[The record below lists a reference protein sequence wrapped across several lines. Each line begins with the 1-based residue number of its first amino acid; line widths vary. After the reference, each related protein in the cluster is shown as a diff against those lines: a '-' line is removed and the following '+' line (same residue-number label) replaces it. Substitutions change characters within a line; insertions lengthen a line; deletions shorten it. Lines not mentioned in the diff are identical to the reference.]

1 MIFKTFDSD
10 IDKIS
15 SKWGMFGRSFDDIGT
30 AIHNKIISFNEEFEQ
45 TGKIIDSWKNSD
57 SIWARLYPS
66 KETIKEQLID
76 VDKLIP
82 KIDENQASKILG
94 FIKSIE
100 DGTNEETK
108 SFQELYDTGNKTKQ
122 WIAEYAQ
129 STKDQIRS
137 TEGVIQANKQ
147 ARASALA
154 NNEAIKSQTLSAK
167 AGKVAL
173 QALATVGNMFLMW
186 AISKGIELVVKGI
199 DKLVH
204 SAEYAEKAIK
214 AATDS
219 AESFSKAINDIQKN
233 TADMESRV
241 NSIAK
246 RYAELSQGVNPF
258 TNENKTLPT
267 DEYEEFL
274 NLNEQLAE
282 LFPSLTKN
290 YDENGHMIL
299 GLSGSVDSVTASIQ
313 ALVDQEKE
321 LAKARIRENL
331 EQYFNGTDEAD
342 GAWRALEGRKQSLEE
357 VNAEL
362 ENLTNT
368 YDNLINSD
376 STITLGRFYKDFAYR
391 ESREYLEYIEN
402 YFGKDIANSIND
414 AISIRYGQGLTRTLA
429 DVVIDFSSLELTETQ
444 KEQIIRSY
452 DTFYDELLAK
462 QNTAMSELE
471 SQNSEFSNNAMLWLE
486 DLSFYKNNDRY
497 IKTAIESLVSNIDWS
512 NYDKEELNYDGVK
525 RILQDSILTPF
536 QVACNNPNNQELLN
550 ESLEKLF
557 TLDTSEMNPDD
568 AKSLVDQYINDI
580 ARILHKNSLDL
591 KIQLGFDNIDQTAEN
606 YQKIL
611 HNAAQRISG
620 ASDREIMN
628 AYGNYEKYH
637 EIYAAMDEFANKYSI
652 NAQDEL
658 TYFQYALE
666 KANYDIDKAFELYLS
681 KMQDD
686 SDGDTFTPTIS
697 SSVEQI
703 SRQLEPQFS
712 KLGDA
717 YSSIFSLDGDYL
729 NSVDN
734 TMLEGLRKSFA
745 EIEEDLGVTF
755 DASQLN
761 DFFNVLTDGT
771 STVNEVHDAFND
783 LATAYF
789 YSTDTLE
796 HLNEATAESIKQ
808 QLEQMGV
815 VNSEEIIDHYLQ
827 LAEAENGLL
836 ELQDQLAEAKK
847 DLAESSNRGE
857 YENAR
862 AKIDL
867 IYEQIE
873 AYYNEKSATEDLRI
887 ALFNLQLQQAGL
899 SIESINSSASVSEL
913 LRLASAAGL
922 SAEYMDKLVRLQELI
937 NLYHSTTNGNMQS
950 AIELEI
956 QSDKSSLKDM
966 LDVSQIGLEI
976 DFPSGKDSGAGSA
989 GKDAAE
995 EYLEGFNNELDRLK
1009 FLQDNRIITEKEYL
1023 DQLRILYEKY
1033 FKDKEEYLEE
1043 YVKYEHEYLNGLKS
1057 LYEDVLGGITD
1068 LLDQQIDKTEEER
1081 DAKVDA
1087 LEEEQEART
1096 KVLAQQKEQLDL
1108 QIEEIEAQIKGK
1120 NDAIDAINDEID
1132 AIRKA
1137 NDERQRQIDLQ
1148 KAIYDLERMQ
1158 NQRTILQYSED
1169 KGMHYVSDTSGIRDA
1184 KDAVDDAK
1192 REIEIAEKEKQIAL
1206 IEDEISLLETRKSLI
1221 EDQQADLDKQIDA
1234 LDEYYKK
1241 LIENTEA
1248 YYSAL
1253 IQPIENYKT
1262 QFESIAD
1269 FESDATFDEQL
1280 KSLGYSVDDI
1290 LALSSSTLEN
1300 FKSNYLGILSDIY
1313 AGNSQML
1320 DSLSMVSGL
1329 DHDEFVGY
1337 LSQSQP
1343 YIDSLSRLDLSS
1355 TQLAIDSANSGI
1367 YSFADGAVLATT
1379 NMTTMADTV
1388 TSLLEGDKKQAGIIS
1403 SFETMTSVL
1412 ADANTQIAG
1421 IASGM
1426 EELDG
1431 KTATIRIN
1439 IETNGDTSL
1448 LGNAFVS
1455 GTAITGA
1462 SHVEGTALASG
1473 NWAVQSNEK
1482 NALVGEVGRELIVR
1496 GGRFFTVGN
1505 YGAEMF
1511 NIKKGDIVFNH
1522 EQTEALLKNGHI
1534 SGRGKAYADGTVGG
1548 GRILTA
1554 DGRILRP
1561 LQESDKGFELLQKF
1575 QPLVDRIIK
1584 GEEGLITNA
1593 VFDSQK
1599 QFEQMLKSVMNTTA
1613 INNISNNRNSQPVVH
1628 QQFNITMPNVT
1639 NSTSAEILMNDL
1651 QSLSTKKFQMEW

>member
-1 MIFKTFDSD
+1 MQLKDLAKASDAAKQLLSIFKEIPILNTLDDINKLRSITSSYSKEILIAAISQGVFSQEQIKAILQAKGLTEAEIEEIIATNALSASQVGTATTTLGLGTAFKGLRIAISNTTKAICTFLASNPVGWILGIIAAIGATTLTAIKYSDSINKKIQD
-10 IDKIS
+10 VKKSADELKNSLSSFFNETQSNLTKIS
-15 SKWGMFGRSFDDIGT
+15 SLSDR
-30 AIHNKIISFNEEFEQ
+30 FNEL
-45 TGKIIDSWKNSD
+45 SKN
-57 SIWARLYPS
+57 
-66 KETIKEQLID
+66 
-76 VDKLIP
+76 VDDHGIQ
-82 KIDENQASKILG
+82 I
-94 FIKSIE
+94 
-100 DGTNEETK
+100 DGTKEEYEEYLDICQQVK
-108 SFQELYDTGNKTKQ
+108 NIMPDLVTGYT
-122 WIAEYAQ
+122 
-129 STKDQIRS
+129 S
-137 TEGVIQANKQ
+137 EGKAIVSLRDGVESLTDSYK
-147 ARASALA
+147 
-154 NNEAIKSQTLSAK
+154 EAIRTK
-167 AGKVAL
+167 AAL
-173 QALATVGNMFLMW
+173 F
-186 AISKGIELVVKGI
+186 ISKG
-199 DKLVH
+199 
-204 SAEYAEKAIK
+204 
-214 AATDS
+214 
-219 AESFSKAINDIQKN
+219 
-233 TADMESRV
+233 
-241 NSIAK
+241 
-246 RYAELSQGVNPF
+246 
-258 TNENKTLPT
+258 
-267 DEYEEFL
+267 
-274 NLNEQLAE
+274 
-282 LFPSLTKN
+282 
-290 YDENGHMIL
+290 DENGNTIESFFDDYNNFTRGKWGVWDTDLFASADKLERLYGYDYIHNIL
-299 GLSGSVDSVTASIQ
+299 SNVSDAS
-313 ALVDQEKE
+313 
-321 LAKARIRENL
+321 
-331 EQYFNGTDEAD
+331 F
-342 GAWRALEGRKQSLEE
+342 
-357 VNAEL
+357 
-362 ENLTNT
+362 
-368 YDNLINSD
+368 
-376 STITLGRFYKDFAYR
+376 
-391 ESREYLEYIEN
+391 
-402 YFGKDIANSIND
+402 
-414 AISIRYGQGLTRTLA
+414 
-429 DVVIDFSSLELTETQ
+429 
-444 KEQIIRSY
+444 
-452 DTFYDELLAK
+452 
-462 QNTAMSELE
+462 
-471 SQNSEFSNNAMLWLE
+471 E
-486 DLSFYKNNDRY
+486 DLSNIDYWQEEYDYLKALLSEAGYDISNITIDNY
-497 IKTAIESLVSNIDWS
+497 NAIHDIINTKLTIMENEMEEKVSNIRS
-512 NYDKEELNYDGVK
+512 A
-525 RILQDSILTPF
+525 F
-536 QVACNNPNNQELLN
+536 QTYLY
-550 ESLEKLF
+550 S
-557 TLDTSEMNPDD
+557 D
-568 AKSLVDQYINDI
+568 NDYW
-580 ARILHKNSLDL
+580 
-591 KIQLGFDNIDQTAEN
+591 NIDDENAISAIDSFYSSIDDEFIRQNNLFDPASLQTFESNFVSLFNNDVTKQPMIDLYTPIGEDESINAYTDRIKNAIDIIRAYCDDNNIEVPISFADTDDIIID
-606 YQKIL
+606 YQNIL
-611 HNAAQRISG
+611 NDAAKRISG
-620 ASDREIMN
+620 TSDGEIIN
-628 AYGNYEKYH
+628 ERGNYMKYH
-637 EIYAAMDEFANKYSI
+637 EIYAALDEFANEYSI
-652 NAQDEL
+652 NTQDEL
-658 TYFQYALE
+658 AYLQDALKE
-666 KANYDIDKAFELYLS
+666 AEYDIDKAFELYLS

-686 SDGDTFTPTIS
+686 LNGDVNSISISTVSD
-697 SSVEQI
+697 SVSQMAQ
-703 SRQLEPQFS
+703 QLKPQFGELAS
-712 KLGDA
+712 V
-717 YSSIFSLDGDYL
+717 YSSIFAENGMDLKI
-729 NSVDN
+729 VDN
-734 TMLEGLRKSFA
+734 DMLESLRKSFA

-761 DFFNVLTDGT
+761 GFFNVLTDGT

-873 AYYNEKSATEDLRI
+873 AYYNEKGATEDLRI

-922 SAEYMDKLVRLQELI
+922 SAEYMDKLVLLQELI
-937 NLYHSTTNGNMQS
+937 NRYHSTTNGYMRS
-950 AIELEI
+950 AIEAEI
-956 QSDKSSLKDM
+956 RSVESSLQKD
-966 LDVSQIGLEI
+966 LDNSQLELKF

-995 EYLEGFNNELDRLK
+995 EYLEGFNNELERLK

-1033 FKDKEEYLEE
+1033 FKDKKEYLEE
-1043 YVKYEHEYLNGLKS
+1043 YIKYEHEYLNGLKS

-1081 DAKVDA
+1081 DAKIDA

-1096 KVLAQQKEQLDL
+1096 KVLEQQKEQLDL

-1148 KAIYDLERMQ
+1148 KALYDLERMQ

-1192 REIEIAEKEKQIAL
+1192 REIEIANKEKQIAL

-1269 FESDATFDEQL
+1269 IESDASFDEQL

-1320 DSLSMVSGL
+1320 DSLSMISGL
-1329 DHDEFVGY
+1329 DQDEFVGY

-1343 YIDSLSRLDLSS
+1343 FIDSLARLDLSS

-1448 LGNAFVS
+1448 LGMAHVS

-1548 GRILTA
+1548 GRFLTA

-1599 QFEQMLKSVMNTTA
+1599 QFEQMLKSVMNNTA

>member
-1 MIFKTFDSD
+1 MIFKTFQSNLDGISNKIGFSKRSFAEWSKQVSTSFKESEGVVNKFKNTIQTIFTVQSENTNTWIRNNMGDIISKDNIDSLIPELTENGTD
-10 IDKIS
+10 KILNQIIAIDK
-15 SKWGMFGRSFDDIGT
+15 
-30 AIHNKIISFNEEFEQ
+30 AN
-45 TGKIIDSWKNSD
+45 DSWQDYFKQLESQGQGCIVDLIKNTD
-57 SIWARLYPS
+57 DLS
-66 KETIKEQLID
+66 KLTGEDLVKA
-76 VDKLIP
+76 
-82 KIDENQASKILG
+82 NQ
-94 FIKSIE
+94 
-100 DGTNEETK
+100 
-108 SFQELYDTGNKTKQ
+108 
-122 WIAEYAQ
+122 Q
-129 STKDQIRS
+129 S
-137 TEGVIQANKQ
+137 
-147 ARASALA
+147 RASALA
-154 NNEAIKSQTLSAK
+154 HNEAIQAQTLSAK

-173 QALATVGNMFLMW
+173 QALATAGNMIAMW
-186 AISKGIELVVKGI
+186 AISKGIEFAVKRI
-199 DKLVH
+199 DELAH
-204 SAEYAEKAIK
+204 SAEYCKERVNEVMSSYKSTTLTLNNNAKTISEISDRYDQLSKGVGNLGNNISLTEEEFEEYHNITSKIAEMYPSLVDGWDAQGEAIVNL
-214 AATDS
+214 TDCAKELN
-219 AESFSKAINDIQKN
+219 AEFEKSSHNANL
-233 TADMESRV
+233 TLMESKEDIFKNYENTINEI
-241 NSIAK
+241 NSSI
-246 RYAELSQGVNPF
+246 RYAEEALSIIHSGGDFYDVIYDYEGYKTSYYTAF
-258 TNENKTLPT
+258 TE
-267 DEYEEFL
+267 
-274 NLNEQLAE
+274 
-282 LFPSLTKN
+282 
-290 YDENGHMIL
+290 L
-299 GLSGSVDSVTASIQ
+299 GLSIDDMIGGNYDTLENQLILKLNSLKNEMEKAAQDVTPLLNAYLSEDADFQ
-313 ALVDQEKE
+313 NLSD
-321 LAKARIRENL
+321 ENL
-331 EQYFNGTDEAD
+331 KNVLSLFINNLPSSLVTDINNNGITAGSDFIEGFVDAIKD
-342 GAWRALEGRKQSLEE
+342 NEDAKNALMQL
-357 VNAEL
+357 
-362 ENLTNT
+362 
-368 YDNLINSD
+368 
-376 STITLGRFYKDFAYR
+376 STIDLTDMSIM
-391 ESREYLEYIEN
+391 ES
-402 YFGKDIANSIND
+402 KDI
-414 AISIRYGQGLTRTLA
+414 
-429 DVVIDFSSLELTETQ
+429 IDNY
-444 KEQIIRSY
+444 I
-452 DTFYDELLAK
+452 
-462 QNTAMSELE
+462 SELV
-471 SQNSEFSNNAMLWLE
+471 NI
-486 DLSFYKNNDRY
+486 LSDIGYEIDP
-497 IKTAIESLVSNIDWS
+497 IELKT
-512 NYDKEELNYDGVK
+512 
-525 RILQDSILTPF
+525 RF
-536 QVACNNPNNQELLN
+536 
-550 ESLEKLF
+550 
-557 TLDTSEMNPDD
+557 
-568 AKSLVDQYINDI
+568 
-580 ARILHKNSLDL
+580 
-591 KIQLGFDNIDQTAEN
+591 GFDDIDQTADN
-606 YQKIL
+606 YKNVL
-611 HNAAQRISG
+611 RNAAKRISG
-620 ASDREIMN
+620 ASDGEIKKK
-628 AYGNYEKYH
+628 YGNYEEYQA
-637 EIYAAMDEFANKYSI
+637 IYDTIDEFANKYSI
-652 NAQDEL
+652 NTQDEL
-658 TYFQYALE
+658 AYLQDALE
-666 KANYDIDKAFELYLS
+666 EADYDIDKAFELYLS

-686 SDGDTFTPTIS
+686 LDVDNFTPTIS

-703 SRQLEPQFS
+703 SKQLEPQFA

-717 YSSIFSLDGDYL
+717 YSSIFSDDGFNLDV
-729 NSVDN
+729 VDN
-734 TMLEGLRKSFA
+734 SMLENLREAFA
-745 EIEEDLGVTF
+745 DIEEDLGVTF
-755 DASQLN
+755 DANELN
-761 DFFNVLTDGT
+761 GFFDVLTDGT
-771 STVNEVHDAFND
+771 STANEVRDAFND

-827 LAEAENGLL
+827 LSEAENGLL
-836 ELQDQLAEAKK
+836 ELQEQLAEARKN
-847 DLAESSNRGE
+847 LIESSNTGE
-857 YENAR
+857 YES
-862 AKIDL
+862 AKGRL
-867 IYEQIE
+867 AFIYKQIE
-873 AYYNEKSATEDLRI
+873 AYYNEKGATEDLRI

-899 SIESINSSASVSEL
+899 SIDSIDSSSSVSEL
-913 LRLASAAGL
+913 LSLASAAGL
-922 SAEYMDKLVRLQELI
+922 SAEYMDRLVYLQDLFSQY
-937 NLYHSTTNGNMQS
+937 NSATNSNMRS
-950 AIELEI
+950 AIYAQI
-956 QSDKSSLKDM
+956 QSVRSSLQKD
-966 LDVSQIGLEI
+966 LDNSQLELKF
-976 DFPSGKDSGAGSA
+976 DFPSGKASGAASA

-995 EYLEGFNNELDRLK
+995 EYLDGFHNELDRLK
-1009 FLQDNRIITEKEYL
+1009 FLQDNGFITEKEYL
-1023 DQLRILYEKY
+1023 DQLRILYVNY
-1033 FKDKEEYLEE
+1033 FKDREEYLEE

-1068 LLDQQIDKTEEER
+1068 LLDDQIDKIEEER
-1081 DAKVDA
+1081 DAKMDA

-1096 KVLAQQKEQLDL
+1096 KALELQKEQLDL

-1132 AIRKA
+1132 AIKEA

-1148 KAIYDLERMQ
+1148 KAQYDLERMQ

-1169 KGMHYVSDTSGIRDA
+1169 KGMHYANDTSGIRDA

-1192 REIEIAEKEKQIAL
+1192 REIEIADKEKQIAL

-1262 QFESIAD
+1262 QFESVAEI
-1269 FESDATFDEQL
+1269 ESDATFDEQL
-1280 KSLGYSVDDI
+1280 KSLGYSVDEI

-1320 DSLSMVSGL
+1320 DSLSMISGL
-1329 DHDEFVGY
+1329 DQDSFAGY

-1343 YIDSLSRLDLSS
+1343 YIDSLARLDLSS

-1367 YSFADGAVLATT
+1367 HSFADGAVLATT

-1448 LGNAFVS
+1448 LGMAHVS

-1482 NALVGEVGRELIVR
+1482 NALVGEIGRELIVR

-1548 GRILTA
+1548 GRFLTG

-1561 LQESDKGFELLQKF
+1561 LQEGDRGFDLLQKF

-1599 QFEQMLKSVMNTTA
+1599 QFEQMLKTVMNNTA
-1613 INNISNNRNSQPVVH
+1613 INNISNSRNSQPVVH

-1639 NSTSAEILMNDL
+1639 NSTSAETLMNDL
-1651 QSLSTKKFQMEW
+1651 QSLSTKKFQMDW